1 MANNEKIIFEKN
13 FITAILETRWEAC
26 YMVTDWNPNHAARAF
41 GYSEEER
48 CRQTFDRME
57 KARIDAFLNN
67 KDDSQ
72 EPETPKSAVETYN
85 EVLAE
90 EIEARMKGIMTA
102 MECDRTHAEL
112 MVAEALAELCGPESK
127 GEEKT

>member
-1 MANNEKIIFEKN
+1 MDNNEKIIEKN

-26 YMVTDWNPNHAARAF
+26 YMVTDWNPTHAARAF
-41 GYSEEER
+41 GYSEEAR

-57 KARIDAFLNN
+57 KARIDAFLQ

-72 EPETPKSAVETYN
+72 ELEAPKSAVETYN

-90 EIEARMKGIMTA
+90 EIEARITGIMNA
-102 MECDRTHAEL
+102 MECDRMHAEL
-112 MVAEALAELCGPESK
+112 MVAEALAELCEPKTK
-127 GEEKT
+127 GAEDA

>member
-1 MANNEKIIFEKN
+1 MDNNEKIIEKN

-26 YMVTDWNPNHAARAF
+26 YMVTDWNPTHAARAF

-67 KDDSQ
+67 KDANQ
-72 EPETPKSAVETYN
+72 EPEAPKSAVDTYN

-90 EIEARMKGIMTA
+90 EIEARITGIMTA
-102 MECDRTHAEL
+102 MECDRMHAEL
-112 MVAEALAELCGPESK
+112 MVAEALAELCGTESK